1 MFSSCDALEKI
12 IPPNVLPV
20 EDPDGVFFVLV
31 EFFQNLLAII

>member
-20 EDPDGVFFVLV
+20 EDPDGVFLLLV
-31 EFFQNLLAII
+31 EFFKNFSPII